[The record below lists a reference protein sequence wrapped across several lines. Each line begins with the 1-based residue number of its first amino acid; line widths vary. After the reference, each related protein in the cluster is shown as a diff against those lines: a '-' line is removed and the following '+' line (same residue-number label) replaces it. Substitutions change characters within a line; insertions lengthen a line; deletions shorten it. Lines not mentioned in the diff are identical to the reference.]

1 MLPDAGWRGVPGRV
15 SPACDDCAAARRS
28 HTGPR
33 VGGVRGGRCTRAGGP
48 AAAPARAARFAPPA
62 GVSLCCRL
70 PDGLGSTPLV
80 AAAERQGLVLLPGPD
95 SAPVVRSTTN
105 SAGRSPGRSRT
116 YSPRSTCRP
125 GSARPSWSRV
135 ERHQA

>member
-1 MLPDAGWRGVPGRV
+1 MLPDAGRRGVPGRV

-28 HTGPR
+28 DTGPR
-33 VGGVRGGRCTRAGGP
+33 VGGCAATVARVREVLLRRLPGW
-48 AAAPARAARFAPPA
+48 RFAPPA

-95 SAPVVRSTTN
+95 SAPVVRSTTI
-105 SAGRSPGRSRT
+105 SAGRSPKRSRT

-135 ERHQA
+135 QRHQV

>member
-1 MLPDAGWRGVPGRV
+1 MLPDAGRRGVPGRV

-70 PDGLGSTPLV
+70 RDGLGSTRLV
-80 AAAERQGLVLLPGPD
+80 AAAERQDSSCRRAPD
-95 SAPVVRSTTN
+95 SAPVVRSTTI
-105 SAGRSPGRSRT
+105 SAGRSPKRSRT

-135 ERHQA
+135 QRHQV